1 MNDSAILSAIS
12 YSGYL
17 LKRSN
22 HPLRKAPLFPGIDPN
37 PLQTP
42 TTTPTSLFSEDN
54 GNQLLEG
61 IDDYDD
67 AIHDYAALEHD
78 HDSILA
84 KEDRSHSPHLP
95 LHLQDGDAGLM
106 TSQQPAAHSEEKTH
120 VEAQNETIAQQQ
132 DDAETLKDND
142 LDKSKNGVS
151 LAFFASLFGIEMP
164 AENQHQSIINN
175 SYEGDQWQQHQQ
187 QLEPLSPDEAGTGLS
202 FRKSAPIKVGGS
214 MGSNSM
220 FRLQDSPQ
228 SVSPQTPE
236 MSGLASIPGA
246 PYVKD
251 QSPSSPDAKPND
263 YVDPVDGHI
272 WRAKYCV
279 LEHET
284 LFFYRNQTV
293 AESAKAIKERQQFQH
308 IAETKETIDL
318 ALSPMPQ
325 FQRQVMRNVDDDD
338 NDNAAVPA
346 GACYEKRV
354 ALEQVGAVRSAE
366 VEHGPH
372 SFELTAGDDASDKLV
387 LRARNGEEMNDWLFN
402 FHRCI
407 ASFVMDMMDHVAFP
421 IDAPIRAEIGDIHH
435 PTFQAYKVPD
445 RANVEKTMSA
455 SLVDTSSPL
464 HRGRSLSARP
474 ATCSPRYHNI
484 LTAAAAAGSAGSRA
498 SLSHGH
504 GRNSMHRRREAG
516 KSSPIQQTASADLTP
531 TVPFPLLDQRR
542 ALHYS
547 PPNSAAVAF
556 LPSKLEAG
564 TPAATPDLE
573 PEIIAPPEEHPETE
587 HPPSNQ
593 VGKYVPPHMRD
604 KEGRGGGKYTPPHMR
619 KPKAKYVPPHMRS
632 KSSPA
637 AVLST
642 APPVAPT
649 PDRYVPRHLRA
660 GEADGTSTTV
670 ELSGSSMMAS
680 VSMDSTVEEDT
691 TGANRFIKLGGCADP
706 THVTG
711 SILDDEFIPRK
722 ASRLEKVQTVP
733 FGYSSSDNDN
743 ESEKESGPGGRPRR
757 LRWEIGAFSECGIR
771 ESNEDAYLVTSNL
784 VEAFSSVDAEHTAE
798 TVWSRCTDSHP
809 PGLFAIFDGHC
820 GDQASRFAAERLTR
834 FIYEES
840 LGGSNSKSGG
850 CDKTK
855 HTENLVE
862 ILDRAIHRL
871 DDEFCNFCVEGER
884 QWESGSTALIVALAN
899 EHLIVANL
907 GDARGIVGRSV
918 ASGEDSA
925 EHEERG
931 WNELPFDDYTGDRRC
946 LWKEVTDVHSP
957 SRDDERDRIQKA
969 NGWVTTEREIPVG
982 QIKRLALYDG
992 DVVDILK
999 RCFADRYQPSPK
1011 ASAPH
1016 RFLKISRVC
1025 GELAVSRALGDR
1037 DFKASHNIPESKASL
1052 NGRTSRAVAETL
1064 QWDPSHLFLSYPEGH
1079 SQFFVGDL
1087 VTNKPDFQAL
1097 RVGEEG
1103 VSEEFLLL
1111 ACDGLWDVIDADD
1124 AYRVTRDLLFEKQWS
1139 AKKAAGRL
1147 AELAVHLGSSDN
1159 ITVIVVRFFDRTS
1172 LQHSDDLIKKT

>member
-1 MNDSAILSAIS
+1 MNDSAISSIS

-22 HPLRKAPLFPGIDPN
+22 HPLSKAPLFPIDPN
-37 PLQTP
+37 PLQTS
-42 TTTPTSLFSEDN
+42 TAITTSLFPDDN
-54 GNQLLEG
+54 NNQFLGG
-61 IDDYDD
+61 IDGEG

-78 HDSILA
+78 HDSTFLE
-84 KEDRSHSPHLP
+84 EDDEERAAHSPHMP
-95 LHLQDGDAGLM
+95 LHFQEGGFA
-106 TSQQPAAHSEEKTH
+106 SESEEKPD
-120 VEAQNETIAQQQ
+120 VLLAQGETSTAQQQ
-132 DDAETLKDND
+132 ETEETLKVNG
-142 LDKSKNGVS
+142 LDKNDDGVG

-164 AENQHQSIINN
+164 IQKHFYQSTINN
-175 SYEGDQWQQHQQ
+175 NNTEAEQLQQHQVD
-187 QLEPLSPDEAGTGLS
+187 PLSPIAAETGLL
-202 FRKSAPIKVGGS
+202 FRKSSPIKVGGT
-214 MGSNSM
+214 GSTKSL

-228 SVSPQTPE
+228 SISPRSPE
-236 MSGLASIPGA
+236 MSGLTSAQCA
-246 PYVKD
+246 PNLQE
-251 QSPSSPDAKPND
+251 QSSSSPDAKPSD
-263 YVDPVDGHI
+263 YIDPVDGHI

-279 LEHET
+279 LEYET

-293 AESAKAIKERQQFQH
+293 AESSKAVKERQQFQYN
-308 IAETKETIDL
+308 ADTTETLDL
-318 ALSPMPQ
+318 SMSPMPK
-325 FQRQVMRNVDDDD
+325 FQRQVMRSADDVDDH
-338 NDNAAVPA
+338 ATVPA
-346 GACYEKRV
+346 GALYEKRV

-372 SFELTAGDDASDKLV
+372 SFELTAGDDVSDKLV
-387 LRARNGEEMNDWLFN
+387 LRARNGEEMNEWLFK

-407 ASFVMDMMDHVAFP
+407 ASFVMDMMDHVAIP
-421 IDAPIRAEIGDIHH
+421 IDSPFRAQIGDIHH

-445 RANVEKTMSA
+445 RADVEKPVSTSFI
-455 SLVDTSSPL
+455 DTSSPIR
-464 HRGRSLSARP
+464 RGRSLTTAP
-474 ATCSPRYHNI
+474 LATCSPRYHSI
-484 LTAAAAAGSAGSRA
+484 LTAAAAAGSASSRA

-504 GRNSMHRRREAG
+504 GRNSLHRRREAG
-516 KSSPIQQTASADLTP
+516 RSSSIRQTASEDLSP
-531 TVPFPLLDQRR
+531 TVPFPLDQQRPKHKGSNLS

-547 PPNSAAVAF
+547 PPNFAAVVF
-556 LPSKLEAG
+556 PPSSHE
-564 TPAATPDLE
+564 TAAAAAARPDTE
-573 PEIIAPPEEHPETE
+573 PEIIASPKEHPETE

-593 VGKYVPPHMRD
+593 GGKYVPPHLRV
-604 KEGRGGGKYTPPHMR
+604 KAGSIGGKKAPTHLRKPNAKYIPQHMR
-619 KPKAKYVPPHMRS
+619 NS
-632 KSSPA
+632 TSSS
-637 AVLST
+637 VTSTT
-642 APPVAPT
+642 APSGAT
-649 PDRYVPRHLRA
+649 PDRYVPRHLRSR
-660 GEADGTSTTV
+660 EADGTSTTV
-670 ELSGSSMMAS
+670 ELSGSSMMTSGSA
-680 VSMDSTVEEDT
+680 DSTAIVEEV
-691 TGANRFIKLGGCADP
+691 TGSNLFIKLGGCADP
-706 THVTG
+706 ADVTG
-711 SILDDEFIPRK
+711 SILDDQFIPRK
-722 ASRLEKVQTVP
+722 ASRLEKKTTQP
-733 FGYSSSDNDN
+733 FGYYSSDDD
-743 ESEKESGPGGRPRR
+743 EDGSKKETGRRRR

-784 VEAFSSVDAEHTAE
+784 VEAFTSVDAEHTAE
-798 TVWSRCTDSHP
+798 TVWSRCIDSHP

-820 GDQASRFAAERLTR
+820 GDQASRFAAERLTP

-840 LGGSNSKSGG
+840 LMSNSGNA
-850 CDKTK
+850 DTDVTK
-855 HTENLVE
+855 QTENLVE

-871 DDEFCNFCVEGER
+871 DDEFCNVCVEGER

-899 EHLIVANL
+899 EQLIVANL

-957 SRDDERDRIQKA
+957 NRDDERARIQKA
-969 NGWVTTEREIPVG
+969 GGWVTEEREIPVG

-1079 SQFFVGDL
+1079 NQFFVGDL
-1087 VTNKPDFQAL
+1087 VTNKPDFQAV

-1159 ITVIVVRFFDRTS
+1159 ITVIVVRFFDR
-1172 LQHSDDLIKKT
+1172 